1 MSDASLA
8 DIAAELYAGPVEDFV
23 ASRNARAA
31 AVTDDA
37 LAEQIRALRKP
48 SIAAWIV
55 NVFARER
62 AADLGGA
69 LQLAQEL
76 REAQGEL
83 DAPAL
88 AQLGRQRRALT
99 DRLADDAVTL
109 ARARGGRATPSTV
122 EAVRQTI
129 AAAFFDPDAALA
141 VASGR
146 LTRELTPSSAFPLD
160 VGAAVGGGPPQ
171 ASPATAPPVDEV
183 NARRERRAA
192 ERAVRDA
199 EQKLAR
205 AQRTRAEADRDALG
219 AARRIERLT
228 QRAGELEAELA
239 HIREQ
244 LEAARA
250 DAPGLDRR
258 AADAGTAV
266 AAAEEA
272 LAAARRLLEA
282 LG

>member
-8 DIAAELYAGPVEDFV
+8 EIAAELYTGPAEDFV
-23 ASRNARAA
+23 AARNALAA
-31 AVTDDA
+31 EVADPA

-62 AADLGGA
+62 AADLGQA

-99 DRLADDAVTL
+99 NRLADDAVTL
-109 ARARGGRATPSTV
+109 AHARGGRATPSTV

-146 LTRELTPSSAFPLD
+146 LIRELAPSSAFPLD
-160 VGAAVGGGPPQ
+160 VDAAVGGGHLT
-171 ASPATAPPVDEV
+171 ASPAVAPPVDEV
-183 NARRERRAA
+183 NARRERRKA

-199 EQKLAR
+199 EQELVR
-205 AQRTRAEADRDALG
+205 AQRTRSDADRDASD

-228 QRAGELEAELA
+228 GRAGELEAELA
-239 HIREQ
+239 RTRG
-244 LEAARA
+244 LLKAARA
-250 DAPGLDRR
+250 DIPGIEERT
-258 AADAGTAV
+258 AAAGAAV

-282 LG
+282 EG